1 MVVSFFFR
9 IFVPKT
15 STKKIN
21 DHIVL
26 TKIRIIKY
34 ALVAFALVIIMAG
47 CQSSGHKTAQNDSS
61 VLEDSF
67 MLTPTAD
74 TLSSEMSVEVQQGI
88 VLEKVKDIY
97 RLIRAEYMAH
107 GGSFDNEMF
116 DRTFCS
122 KSWNKLM
129 MKVHRKEDRTGTL
142 FFEINHWSMSRA
154 AGNFL
159 FFDEFEVKYF
169 NTHRKDKRAVVS
181 FTVFEDYTFTPA
193 RVELVY
199 EDNQWKID
207 NFYNLRYGLNV
218 RTAMWNYIHR
228 PYII

>member
-1 MVVSFFFR
+1 MNLQPIILIKFR
-9 IFVPKT
+9 IIIYAFVA
-15 STKKIN
+15 
-21 DHIVL
+21 L
-26 TKIRIIKY
+26 T
-34 ALVAFALVIIMAG
+34 LVVTTPS
-47 CQSSGHKTAQNDSS
+47 CQNHGHKAAQYDTCT
-61 VLEDSF
+61 VEDSF
-67 MLTPTAD
+67 LLAPTAD
-74 TLSSEMSVEVQQGI
+74 TLSSETSVEVQQGI